1 MRKRLVSLLFAGIMA
16 CSVIGSGVTTFAAEN
31 DSHINLALFTYIE
44 GMDPATDWC
53 GWNLTRC
60 GVGETL
66 VTVNENMEIV
76 GQLAD
81 EWEQVDDTT
90 YRFHIRQGVKFS
102 NGTELTPEIVKDS
115 IQRSIDNNSRGG
127 DLKIANIE
135 VDGENVVFTTDGAY
149 SAFVSQL
156 TEPMTV
162 IVDIT
167 ADTSNYDTMP
177 ICTGP
182 YAVSEYVSE
191 EKIELVANE
200 NYWDGEVPLDK
211 VTLKCV
217 DDQTTRSM
225 ALQTGE
231 IDIAYNLKTENLVE
245 FEGNDNY
252 DIQELQSLRSTYAF
266 MNQNEDHALSD
277 KALRQA
283 LLRGLDKETYCNTL
297 LEGGATAGKAPV
309 PPTLD
314 FGFDDLKDE
323 NSYDPDSA
331 KKILDEAGYK
341 DVDGDGFVETPDG
354 DPLVL
359 DFVIYTSRAELGV
372 YAQAAQASLKEIGIN
387 VNLNTVS
394 YETLLD
400 MRDSGQYDLLIWNVL
415 VANTGDPENY
425 LRENW
430 YSSSANNTAG
440 YNNPE
445 VDKLLDELAQTFDE
459 DKRKDLIIDI
469 QQDIMDDAATV
480 FFGYETTYLF
490 SNKKVTGVK
499 MYPMDYYWLTKDI
512 TLAE

>member
-162 IVDIT
+162 IVDTT

-200 NYWDGEVPLDK
+200 NYWDGAPEIKSITVKNIGSDTKVDAMLSGDIDLAQGPDATALNRVENNDDINIVK
-211 VTLKCV
+211 VTG
-217 DDQTTRSM
+217 TR
-225 ALQTGE
+225 
-231 IDIAYNLKTENLVE
+231 ENDFELNCH
-245 FEGNDNY
+245 EGNP
-252 DIQELQSLRSTYAF
+252 
-266 MNQNEDHALSD
+266 LSD
-277 KALRQA
+277 KNLRLALSYAVDRDVVAQVA
-283 LLRGLDKETYCNTL
+283 GNGYSSPISTAFPPSVGYDSEDVNGQVYDLDKAKEYLAKAFPNGNAAL
-297 LEGGATAGKAPV
+297 DISVGADRKT
-309 PPTLD
+309 
-314 FGFDDLKDE
+314 
-323 NSYDPDSA
+323 
-331 KKILDEAGYK
+331 I
-341 DVDGDGFVETPDG
+341 
-354 DPLVL
+354 
-359 DFVIYTSRAELGV
+359 AEMI
-372 YAQAAQASLKEIGIN
+372 QSQCKEIGLTIN
-387 VNLNTVS
+387 IVELDSAGISTTTTNGEHQSCLYGMGFNIFGDDARRILQPGSAVNKAHYDSPEVM
-394 YETLLD
+394 ELLD
-400 MRDSGQYDLLIWNVL
+400 KAVAEEDEAKRLDYYKQIQENVYEH
-415 VANTGDPENY
+415 VPYIPIYYADGFIGVKKGTG
-425 LRENW
+425 
-430 YSSSANNTAG
+430 G
-440 YNNPE
+440 
-445 VDKLLDELAQTFDE
+445 
-459 DKRKDLIIDI
+459 IDI
-469 QQDIMDDAATV
+469 YPTSHHD
-480 FFGYETTYLF
+480 F
-490 SNKKVTGVK
+490 SNIFV
-499 MYPMDYYWLTKDI
+499 P
-512 TLAE
+512 AE

>member
-53 GWNLTRC
+53 GWNLTRG

-162 IVDIT
+162 IVDTT

-191 EKIELVANE
+191 EKIDLAQGPDATALNRVE
-200 NYWDGEVPLDK
+200 NNDDINIVK
-211 VTLKCV
+211 VTG
-217 DDQTTRSM
+217 TR
-225 ALQTGE
+225 
-231 IDIAYNLKTENLVE
+231 ENDFELNCH
-245 FEGNDNY
+245 EGNP
-252 DIQELQSLRSTYAF
+252 
-266 MNQNEDHALSD
+266 LSD
-277 KALRQA
+277 KNLRLALSYAVDRDVVAQVA
-283 LLRGLDKETYCNTL
+283 GNGYSSPISTAFPPSVGYDSEDVNGQVYDLDKAKEC
-297 LEGGATAGKAPV
+297 LEA
-309 PPTLD
+309 
-314 FGFDDLKDE
+314 
-323 NSYDPDSA
+323 
-331 KKILDEAGYK
+331 AGYS
-341 DVDGDGFVETPDG
+341 DSDGDGLVDKDGENLSLTISIANGSSTAVSETLQDMWKQIGVDVQIEMLENVSDKRASGDFDMLVSPNWQTVNAGDGQKYLMNRWSDGGSDNYSGYHSDEFQSVLDKLDAAFTQEDRVSAFVE
-354 DPLVL
+354 
-359 DFVIYTSRAELGV
+359 
-372 YAQAAQASLKEIGIN
+372 AQQI
-387 VNLNTVS
+387 
-394 YETLLD
+394 
-400 MRDSGQYDLLIWNVL
+400 
-415 VANTGDPENY
+415 
-425 LRENW
+425 
-430 YSSSANNTAG
+430 
-440 YNNPE
+440 
-445 VDKLLDELAQTFDE
+445 LA
-459 DKRKDLIIDI
+459 
-469 QQDIMDDAATV
+469 DDAPAIWMYANDNVTLVNSKLENVTV
-480 FFGYETTYLF
+480 F
-490 SNKKVTGVK
+490 
-499 MYPMDYYWLTKDI
+499 PIDYYLVTNKW